1 MFVEHP
7 LIKKDTVESRL
18 YQEVIVGNAA
28 KSNTLV
34 VAPTALGKT
43 VIAVLL
49 AAHRLQTFPES
60 KILMISTTRPL
71 VNQHAESFKRFLV
84 TDETGINVFT
94 GHTPPDKRTE
104 IWADSKVICA
114 TPQVIE
120 NDIISAKYSLED
132 VSLIIFD
139 EAHRAVGDYPYAFIA
154 KNYLR
159 QAKYPLIL
167 ALTASPGSDE
177 EKIAEICENLFIDN
191 IEVRSER
198 DPDVKGY
205 VKGIDLTWKK
215 VTLPEPFMRVKKLL
229 ENALK
234 DRLTTLKKM
243 GFARSSRVEISK
255 KDLLMVRGRLQ
266 SDLSTN
272 TGDPDLLKGLSLVA
286 ACINVVHALEL
297 LETQGLE
304 TLVKYFDRME
314 SQAKTSGST
323 RAVKNLLK
331 DWDFTRAIK
340 MSRELSSEMHHPKLD
355 VLVEIIKKEKGKSM
369 IFTQY
374 RDSAQKIVETL
385 GRLEGAKPIRF
396 VGQANKEGDR
406 GLSQKAQLDILQ
418 KFREG
423 EYNILVATSVAEEGL
438 DIPKVDLVIFYEPIP
453 SEIRTIQRRGRTG
466 RDRMG
471 RVIVLMTKNTK
482 DEGFYWSSFHKEKR
496 MRDILERLKNKHYK
510 PKIAVEQ
517 KDLDYFEK
525 KYEIYVDSRELASTV
540 ARELLEFGIISKPK
554 MLDVGDYVLSDR
566 VVIER
571 KTTEDFLQSIVDK
584 RLMEQAVRLKQSY
597 QRPIMILEGEGLYSK
612 RGIHP
617 NAIRG
622 ALASVAV
629 DFGMPILFSQDEKE
643 TASFIN
649 VILKRERE
657 ERRGE
662 VQIRGEKKVLTLKE
676 QQEYLIV
683 GLPNV
688 NITLAKRLLREFK
701 SVKGVFEATPEE
713 LEKVQGIGRK
723 KAEEIRKVLTV
734 EYKE

>member
-1 MFVEHP
+1 MFVKHP
-7 LIKKDTVESRL
+7 LIKPDTVESRL

-49 AAHRLQTFPES
+49 VAHRLQTFPES

-104 IWADSKVICA
+104 IWANSKVICA

-120 NDIISAKYSLED
+120 NDIISAKYSLEN
-132 VSLIIFD
+132 VSVIIFD

-159 QAKYPLIL
+159 QAKSPLTL

-177 EKIAEICENLFIDN
+177 EKIAEVCENLFIDN

-205 VKGIDLTWKK
+205 VKGIDLHWKK
-215 VTLPEPFMRVKKLL
+215 VTLPEPFMKVKKLL

-243 GFARSSRVEISK
+243 GFTRSSRVEISK
-255 KDLLMVRGRLQ
+255 KDLLMLRGRLQ

-272 TGDPDLLKGLSLVA
+272 TGAPDLLKGLSLVA

-304 TLVKYFDRME
+304 TLVRYFDRME
-314 SQAKTSGST
+314 SQAKKSGST

-340 MSRELSSEMHHPKLD
+340 MSRALSLEMRHPKLD
-355 VLVEIIKKEKGKSM
+355 VLVEIIKEERGKSM

-374 RDSAQKIVETL
+374 RDSARKIVETL
-385 GRLEGAKPIRF
+385 EGLDGARPIRF

-418 KFREG
+418 KFRDG

-471 RVIVLMTKNTK
+471 RVIVLMAKKTK

-597 QRPIMILEGEGLYSK
+597 QRPIMILEGDGLYSK
-612 RGIHP
+612 RSIHP

-657 ERRGE
+657 ERQGE

-688 NITLAKRLLREFK
+688 NITLAKRLLSKFK
-701 SVKGVFEATPEE
+701 SVQGVFKATPEK

-723 KAEEIRKVLTV
+723 KAEEIRNILTLK
-734 EYKE
+734 YKE

>member
-60 KILMISTTRPL
+60 RILMISTTRPL
-71 VNQHAESFKRFLV
+71 VNQHAESFKRFMV

-104 IWADSKVICA
+104 IWANSKVVCA

-159 QAKYPLIL
+159 QAKFPLIL

-177 EKIAEICENLFIDN
+177 EKIAEICENLFINN

-198 DPDVKGY
+198 DPDVRGY
-205 VKGIDLTWKK
+205 VKGIDLHWKK
-215 VTLPEPFMRVKKLL
+215 VTLPEPFMRIKKLL

-243 GFARSSRVEISK
+243 RFARSSRVEISK
-255 KDLLMVRGRLQ
+255 KDLLMLRGRLQ

-304 TLVKYFDRME
+304 TLVRYFDRME
-314 SQAKTSGST
+314 NQAKTSGST
-323 RAVKNLLK
+323 RAVKNLVK
-331 DWDFTRAIK
+331 DWDFKRAIK
-340 MSRELSSEMHHPKLD
+340 MSRELSSKMHHPKLD

-374 RDSAQKIVETL
+374 RDSARKIVETL
-385 GRLEGAKPIRF
+385 EGLEGARPIRF
-396 VGQANKEGDR
+396 VGQANKEGDS

-540 ARELLEFGIISKPK
+540 ARELLEFGIISKPR

-701 SVKGVFEATPEE
+701 SVQGVFKATPEK

-723 KAEEIRKVLTV
+723 KAEEIRNVLTA

>member
-104 IWADSKVICA
+104 IWANSKVVCA

-159 QAKYPLIL
+159 QAKSSLIL

-198 DPDVKGY
+198 DPDVRGY
-205 VKGIDLTWKK
+205 VKGIDLHWKK
-215 VTLPEPFMRVKKLL
+215 VTLPEPFMKVKKLL
-229 ENALK
+229 ENALT

-255 KDLLMVRGRLQ
+255 KDLLMLRGRLQ

-304 TLVKYFDRME
+304 TLVRYFDRME

-331 DWDFTRAIK
+331 DWDFKRAIK
-340 MSRELSSEMHHPKLD
+340 MSRELSSKMHHPKLD

-374 RDSAQKIVETL
+374 RDSARKIVETL
-385 GRLEGAKPIRF
+385 EGLDGARPIRF
-396 VGQANKEGDR
+396 VGQANKEGDK

-471 RVIVLMTKNTK
+471 KVIVLMTKNTK

-597 QRPIMILEGEGLYSK
+597 QRPIMILEGDGLYSK

-649 VILKRERE
+649 VILKHERE

-701 SVKGVFEATPEE
+701 SVQGVFKATPEK

-723 KAEEIRKVLTV
+723 KAEEIRNVLTA

>member
-104 IWADSKVICA
+104 IWANSKVVCA

-132 VSLIIFD
+132 VSVIIFD

-159 QAKYPLIL
+159 QAKSPLIL

-198 DPDVKGY
+198 DPDVRGY
-205 VKGIDLTWKK
+205 VKGIDLHWKK

-243 GFARSSRVEISK
+243 GFTRSSRVEISK
-255 KDLLMVRGRLQ
+255 KDLLMLRGRLQ

-304 TLVKYFDRME
+304 TLVRYFDRME

-331 DWDFTRAIK
+331 DWDFKRAIK
-340 MSRELSSEMHHPKLD
+340 MSRELSSKMHHPKLD

-374 RDSAQKIVETL
+374 RDSARKIVETL
-385 GRLEGAKPIRF
+385 EGLDGARPIRF
-396 VGQANKEGDR
+396 VGQANKEGDK

-471 RVIVLMTKNTK
+471 KVIVLMTKNTK

-597 QRPIMILEGEGLYSK
+597 QRPIMILEGDGLYSK

-649 VILKRERE
+649 VILKHERE

-701 SVKGVFEATPEE
+701 SVQGVFKATPEK

-723 KAEEIRKVLTV
+723 KAEEIRNVLTA

>member
-198 DPDVKGY
+198 DPDVRGY
-205 VKGIDLTWKK
+205 VKGIELHWKK
-215 VTLPEPFMRVKKLL
+215 VILPEPFMKVKTLL

-243 GFARSSRVEISK
+243 GFTRSSRVEISK

>member
-49 AAHRLQTFPES
+49 VAHRLQTFSES

-104 IWADSKVICA
+104 IWANSKVVCA

-132 VSLIIFD
+132 VSVIIFD

-159 QAKYPLIL
+159 QAKSPLIL

-177 EKIAEICENLFIDN
+177 EKIAEVCENLFIDN

-198 DPDVKGY
+198 DPDVRGY
-205 VKGIDLTWKK
+205 VKGIDLHWKK

-243 GFARSSRVEISK
+243 GFTRSSRVEISK
-255 KDLLMVRGRLQ
+255 KDLLTVRGRLQ

-304 TLVKYFDRME
+304 TLVRYFDRME

-331 DWDFTRAIK
+331 DWDFKRAIK

-374 RDSAQKIVETL
+374 RDSARKIVETL
-385 GRLEGAKPIRF
+385 ERLEGAKPIRF
-396 VGQANKEGDR
+396 VGQANKEGDS

-612 RGIHP
+612 RSIHP

-622 ALASVAV
+622 AIASIAV

-649 VILKRERE
+649 AILKRERE

-662 VQIRGEKKVLTLKE
+662 VQIRGEKKALTLNE
-676 QQEYLIV
+676 QQEYLIA

-701 SVKGVFEATPEE
+701 TVKSVFNATSEE